1 MSTVQTPPRPD
12 RAPPPPPKGD
22 GVPTLLR
29 PFVDFVAGIQARLET
44 KLLVGFLAISV
55 LMLTLAVVSFL
66 VVQRM
71 DDRVNQLTDLEDQGA
86 NAQAMLYSITSQSHF
101 RTMAL
106 LTGEPVWLDKIAT
119 AKADFTELI
128 AETRQLAD
136 AEFDP
141 VFDELSAID
150 ARYAEA
156 GIRVDDLQ
164 SEGDVDGALAVHV
177 QSEHEISHE
186 LEDVLNEFT
195 RDTDLQ
201 IANSVDAFSGV
212 RRFLMVALGAFSAV
226 SLAGALALGAIISWT
241 VIRPVREIDQ
251 ALDTLAAGDF
261 TTRIEVPNR
270 DEFGKLSENVNRASI
285 QLETLYARLESVN
298 EDLQNQVDEQV
309 SLLEHTLQ
317 LRRYLSPQIADS
329 IIAGTGGLGEARR
342 AELSVVF
349 IDIRGFTALSE
360 DLEPEE
366 MTTTLN
372 QFLTAMTEIVF
383 DHEGT
388 LDKYVG
394 DAIMVFFNDPVPQ
407 EDHAERAVSMA
418 LEMQRGVADLS
429 AQLGRAAM
437 AQITA
442 GVGIST
448 GYVTVGSI
456 GSPNRMDY
464 TVIGNHVNLAS
475 RLADDAAPGEI
486 LITQRTHALLPQG
499 MVQVEHAGERDLKG
513 VHRPIQLYR
522 IVQG

>member
-1 MSTVQTPPRPD
+1 M
-12 RAPPPPPKGD
+12 
-22 GVPTLLR
+22 
-29 PFVDFVAGIQARLET
+29 
-44 KLLVGFLAISV
+44 
-55 LMLTLAVVSFL
+55 
-66 VVQRM
+66 
-71 DDRVNQLTDLEDQGA
+71 
-86 NAQAMLYSITSQSHF
+86 
-101 RTMAL
+101 
-106 LTGEPVWLDKIAT
+106 
-119 AKADFTELI
+119 
-128 AETRQLAD
+128 
-136 AEFDP
+136 
-141 VFDELSAID
+141 
-150 ARYAEA
+150 
-156 GIRVDDLQ
+156 
-164 SEGDVDGALAVHV
+164 
-177 QSEHEISHE
+177 
-186 LEDVLNEFT
+186 
-195 RDTDLQ
+195 
-201 IANSVDAFSGV
+201 
-212 RRFLMVALGAFSAV
+212 
-226 SLAGALALGAIISWT
+226 
-241 VIRPVREIDQ
+241 
-251 ALDTLAAGDF
+251 
-261 TTRIEVPNR
+261 
-270 DEFGKLSENVNRASI
+270 
-285 QLETLYARLESVN
+285 ESVN